1 MSAPKTKKPR
11 AQKNTKIPDSPKK
24 AEVPKSTKLKAEI
37 PSDVEPVSKV
47 NKLSKKKIVY
57 LFKAEV
63 TKGHIP
69 KTVFDGLAAS
79 LEMVNLRLSKD
90 GILIRNSDCE
100 TNVKWARVLWNIEW
114 PRKKFSNEYICKKPM
129 EITLNVKH
137 LQKMLKNVKRKE
149 SLTFFI
155 NKEEENL
162 LGIIIKPIN
171 VSSGVASISETT
183 YVSIKHVETTL
194 PILPEVYLDENGVE
208 KNAYGVPMVVD
219 SAKFQKIKKM
229 VGYVTSVLVTIQKSN
244 YASFDAGDRTVMGTD
259 LEFGQLLENPDDS
272 QESGDN
278 EKENS
283 KSSLEEDTGE
293 YPHIYSK
300 YFIMSLIEPLIK
312 LQSMTDNM
320 EFYAPKVDNFPLK
333 VTMSATSG
341 LGDVSLYIKDE
352 HQIKLDEDARREQ

>member
-1 MSAPKTKKPR
+1 M
-11 AQKNTKIPDSPKK
+11 
-24 AEVPKSTKLKAEI
+24 
-37 PSDVEPVSKV
+37 
-47 NKLSKKKIVY
+47 
-57 LFKAEV
+57 FKAEV

-79 LEMVNLRLSKD
+79 LEVINLRLSKD

-100 TNVKWARVLWNIEW
+100 SNVQWARVLWNIDW
-114 PRKKFSNEYICKKPM
+114 PRKKFSNEYICKNTM

-171 VSSGVASISETT
+171 ASSGVAASSETT

-194 PILPEVYLDENGVE
+194 PILPEMYLDESGNE
-208 KNAYGVPMVVD
+208 KSAYGVPMVVD

-229 VGYVTSVLVTIQKSN
+229 TGYVTSILVTIQKSN
-244 YASFDAGDRTVMGTD
+244 YVSFDAGDRTVMGTD

-272 QESGDN
+272 QE

-283 KSSLEEDTGE
+283 KTYSEEDTHDDTGV

-352 HQIKLDEDARREQ
+352 YQIKIDEEARRDQ